1 MLNAEHLLENAIC
14 ELEKYEVHEA
24 YKQFMESPCNIEL
37 AENAGIRLDDVWVM
51 AVYCCATLRQDWKE
65 KWEDEAEELIN
76 SQKTEIER
84 LEAYNENLQ
93 TANVA
98 LSNELLDAKPEA
110 IKEFTERLK
119 EKAKM
124 PLGTLYGQMVYAKDI
139 DELVKEMTEESDE
152 KTD

>member
-14 ELEKYEVHEA
+14 DLEKYEVHEA

-51 AVYCCATLRQDWKE
+51 AVYCCTTIKQDWKE

-76 SQKTEIER
+76 SQKTEVER

-110 IKEFTERLK
+110 IKEFAERLK

-139 DELVKEMTEESDE
+139 DELVKEMAEGNDA
-152 KTD
+152 